1 MVAFAL
7 TLAATTRRPLYA
19 RAHRTPS
26 DAGQPHARANWNWI
40 DSLLPV
46 IPLAEAA
53 SRAQQRQL

>member
-1 MVAFAL
+1 MAAL
-7 TLAATTRRPLYA
+7 DYASAPLYA

-26 DAGQPHARANWNWI
+26 DAGQSHACANWNWI

-46 IPLAEAA
+46 ILLAEAA